1 MVIFMSNS
9 LSRWVNI
16 LRWPVRILVQSKLV
30 PRDPCKELGIDPEK
44 PIIYILKTES
54 VTDLLAL
61 ERICQSFDLP
71 NPTKKISIGQSS
83 IPRYFSVQG
92 RMPLFGQAPKDEKSI
107 SRFSE
112 LVHLLRDEKLHD
124 IQLVPVALFW
134 GRKPGKE
141 DNSVKS
147 AVLDDDQASWLRKFM
162 MVLFL
167 GRDNFVR
174 FSQPISMTQMLDGR
188 GSDERIA
195 HKLSRLARFHF
206 YRQTQTMLG
215 PKLVYRKSLDKR
227 IIKSPALL
235 PVMEEYA
242 AQKNLTTQQVHEQ
255 VSKMVDEIAA
265 NYSERLLRIADRIL
279 SWLWN
284 KLYKGINITNAERV
298 RQLSQDGEEIIYV
311 PCHRSHMDYL
321 LLSYVIYRQGMAPPH
336 IAAGINLSFWPAG
349 PIFRRGG
356 AFFMRRT
363 FKGNKLYAA
372 VFREYLHQ
380 LFNNGYSVKYFTE
393 GGRSRTGRLL
403 NPKTGMV
410 AMTVQGLLRGLD
422 RPITLVPVYLGYD
435 HVMEVSTYHRELKG
449 KSKEKESMGQVF
461 KTLRKLKNFGRAYVN
476 FGEPISLNK
485 YLDDNVEQWQDSIN
499 PTELQKPSWLTP
511 TVNDIANKVMTNINN
526 SAAVTS
532 ITLTALVMLGVER
545 RAITRDNLITQLDL
559 YLNLLRRAPYT
570 QDITVPLEGGAQLLS
585 QAIELNKFDVTRDE
599 LGEVISLSVSGAVTM
614 TYYRNNILHL
624 FALPSLIAAGFVY
637 QNMTTKAQIHTLVTS
652 LYPLIKNELFLG
664 FDQYALS
671 GYIDSVIDE
680 MVHLN
685 LINLAGEEYCV
696 AYNSKTQLII
706 MAQHIQETLQRY
718 AIVLKIMQKKPNIER
733 AALSNDSH
741 VLAKRLSNIHGINA
755 PEFFDKQVLSTFI
768 SGLKELDYFTGSQD
782 QHNSDEVNTLV
793 DTVTGLMR
801 PTVLATIKASLN

>member
-1 MVIFMSNS
+1 MSNS

-16 LRWPVRILVQSKLV
+16 LRWPVRLLVKSKLV

-44 PIIYILKTES
+44 PIIYVLKTES

-61 ERICQSFDLP
+61 ERICKSFKLP
-71 NPTKKISIGQSS
+71 SPTKSLRIGESKL
-83 IPRYFSVQG
+83 PKYFSVQG
-92 RMPLFGQAPKDEKSI
+92 RIPLFGKAPDTNKSI
-107 SRFSE
+107 IQFSE
-112 LVHLLRDEKLHD
+112 LIHLLRDEEQYD

-147 AVLDDDQASWLRKFM
+147 AVLEDDQASWLRKFM

-174 FSQPISMTQMLDGR
+174 FSQPISMAQMLEGR

-206 YRQTQTMLG
+206 YRQAQTMMG

-242 AQKNLTTQQVHEQ
+242 VQKNLTIEQVHDE

-265 NYSERLLRIADRIL
+265 DYSERLLRIGDRVL
-279 SWLWN
+279 TWLWN
-284 KLYKGINITNAERV
+284 KLYKGINIANAERV
-298 RQLSQDGEEIIYV
+298 RQLSEDGEEIVFV

-349 PIFRRGG
+349 PILRRGG

-410 AMTVQGLLRGLD
+410 AMTVQGLLRGLE
-422 RPITLVPVYLGYD
+422 RPITFVPVYLGYD
-435 HVMEVSTYHRELKG
+435 HVMEVSTYHNELKG
-449 KSKEKESMGQVF
+449 KSKEKESFGQVI

-485 YLDDNVEQWQDSIN
+485 YLDDNVLDWKSSIN
-499 PTELQKPSWLTP
+499 PIEVQKPQWLTP
-511 TVNDIANKVMTNINN
+511 TVNDIASKVMANINDC
-526 SAAVTS
+526 AAVTS
-532 ITLTALVMLGVER
+532 ITLTALVLLGVER

-559 YLNLLRRAPYT
+559 YLNLLRKAPYT
-570 QDITVPLEGGAQLLS
+570 TGITVPPESAEELLN
-585 QAIELNKFDVTRDE
+585 QAIELDKFTVTNDE
-599 LGEVISLSVSGAVTM
+599 LGDVISLSVSGAVTM

-637 QNMTTKAQIHTLVTS
+637 QNITTKKQIKSLISS

-664 FDQYALS
+664 LNESSLDI
-671 GYIDSVIDE
+671 YIDNILNE
-680 MVHLN
+680 MTSLQ
-685 LINLAGEEYCV
+685 LIENYEDNYSIN
-696 AYNSKTQLII
+696 NSNKTQLII

-733 AALSNDSH
+733 SSLSHDSH

-768 SGLKELDYFTGSQD
+768 NGLKELDYFTGTD
-782 QHNSDEVNTLV
+782 EQHNSDVIAELV
-793 DTVTGLMR
+793 DNVTSLLR

>member
-1 MVIFMSNS
+1 
-9 LSRWVNI
+9 
-16 LRWPVRILVQSKLV
+16 
-30 PRDPCKELGIDPEK
+30 
-44 PIIYILKTES
+44 
-54 VTDLLAL
+54 
-61 ERICQSFDLP
+61 
-71 NPTKKISIGQSS
+71 
-83 IPRYFSVQG
+83 
-92 RMPLFGQAPKDEKSI
+92 
-107 SRFSE
+107 
-112 LVHLLRDEKLHD
+112 
-124 IQLVPVALFW
+124 
-134 GRKPGKE
+134 
-141 DNSVKS
+141 
-147 AVLDDDQASWLRKFM
+147 
-162 MVLFL
+162 
-167 GRDNFVR
+167 
-174 FSQPISMTQMLDGR
+174 
-188 GSDERIA
+188 
-195 HKLSRLARFHF
+195 
-206 YRQTQTMLG
+206 
-215 PKLVYRKSLDKR
+215 
-227 IIKSPALL
+227 
-235 PVMEEYA
+235 MEEYA
-242 AQKNLTTQQVHEQ
+242 AQKNLTTQQVHDE

-284 KLYKGINITNAERV
+284 KLYKGVSITNAERV
-298 RQLSQDGEEIIYV
+298 RQLSQDGEEIIFV

-485 YLDDNVEQWQDSIN
+485 HLDDNVQQWQACIN
-499 PTELQKPSWLTP
+499 PTELQKPTWLTP

-526 SAAVTS
+526 CAAVTS

-545 RAITRDNLITQLDL
+545 RAVTRDNLITQLDL
-559 YLNLLRRAPYT
+559 YLSLLRNAPYAK
-570 QDITVPLEGGAQLLS
+570 DITIPQENGEQLLK
-585 QAIELNKFDVTRDE
+585 QAIELDKFNVTKDE
-599 LGEVISLSVSGAVTM
+599 LGEVVSLSVSGAVTM

-637 QNMTTKAQIHTLVTS
+637 QNMSTKQQLHDLVLG

-664 FDQYALS
+664 LDDTSLPV
-671 GYIDSVIDE
+671 YIDNVIDE
-680 MVHLN
+680 MVNLN
-685 LINLAGEEYCV
+685 LVNVDGDVYTLAEHH
-696 AYNSKTQLII
+696 KTQLII

-718 AIVLKIMQKKPNIER
+718 AIVLKIMQKKPTIER
-733 AALSNDSH
+733 TALSNDSH

-768 SGLKELDYFTGSQD
+768 GGLKELDYFTGTQD
-782 QHNSDEVNTLV
+782 EHNSEEVNSLV
-793 DTVTGLMR
+793 DTVTGLMH